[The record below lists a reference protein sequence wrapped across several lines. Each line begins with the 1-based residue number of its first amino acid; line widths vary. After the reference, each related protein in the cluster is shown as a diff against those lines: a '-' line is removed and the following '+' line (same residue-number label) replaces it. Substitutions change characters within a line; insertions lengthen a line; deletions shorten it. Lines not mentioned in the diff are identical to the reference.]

1 MYRKKTKFHK
11 QIDWQLDDRK
21 LLSAREKQEEEDECK
36 KIILINAFNYEPKTY
51 IYHVLSSHNYICIN
65 LD

>member
-21 LLSAREKQEEEDECK
+21 LLNVREKQEEEDECK

-51 IYHVLSSHNYICIN
+51 IYIMC
-65 LD
+65 